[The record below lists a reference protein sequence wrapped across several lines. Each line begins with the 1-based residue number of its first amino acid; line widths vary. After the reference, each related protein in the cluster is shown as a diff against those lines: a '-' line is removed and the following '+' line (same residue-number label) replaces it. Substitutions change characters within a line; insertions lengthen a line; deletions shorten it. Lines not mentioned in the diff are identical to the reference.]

1 MTEVPDNPSTL
12 TRAWAW
18 IKDLWQVLKPCRFAI
33 LVVLMGSVVLLFVP
47 QGQDVLYRLV
57 EWGDNAWHQEL
68 PTLILF
74 YLAVLAWALS
84 AWYWTR
90 TILTMDSRQTRESLR
105 RNLPHILGTLALLGV
120 AAALLKAAWGYAVF
134 DFQDESPIERLIALG
149 VVSIVLAALFFWL
162 GGRKRTLPSSDSTEL
177 EEGEDPAAGPRS
189 ALDQIRRLP
198 TSAKVLTG
206 LFMALSLSLLVLL
219 TIKTVSVAHFLG
231 TVPLLLL
238 SAASW
243 ILFGTL
249 LVHFSSAKKVPLVT
263 ILIMVAI
270 LFSFWND
277 NHAIRLVPDS
287 QATSELKA
295 TTKSISDR
303 QILGKRF
310 RSWHEDKKGE
320 PIFLVAAEGG
330 GIRAAYWTATV
341 LAAIQDKN
349 PEFARHLFAISGVSG
364 GSLGGAVFASL
375 VAENLERGEEALP
388 CGTYVECTRAVL
400 GRDFL
405 SPAVGMLLGPDLVQ
419 RFLPFGVG
427 QFDRSLGL
435 ERAWEVAWQEETG
448 SRRFAE
454 PFLDLW
460 RGEHGLEVPSL
471 ILNGTHVETGRR
483 ILTSNLIPANNVNRD
498 RTKGESPESGES
510 PEFYDA
516 YHMHDILNADIPLS
530 TAAHNS
536 ARFTY
541 VSPAGSLMTEV
552 DGEMVMRGHVVD
564 GGYFENSGATT
575 VLEVLRV
582 LETLCDLDATGR
594 LGFLGQVALAA
605 GSESS
610 SCRGDFHVIYIQN
623 DPKSAPDYRV
633 RQFDP
638 TLDAPADSGLSET
651 LSPIRALMRTRSA
664 RGSYAVKSLKAAVGN
679 RNFRDFS
686 LCDEVTVDG
695 NMEKVPLPLGWQ
707 LSDNSQQAM
716 DRQLGQPCT
725 KVIGQDPIPVDNAKT
740 IEEVLK
746 LLY

>member
-1 MTEVPDNPSTL
+1 MTEVSDNPSLLART
-12 TRAWAW
+12 WAW
-18 IKDLWQVLKPCRFAI
+18 FKDFWQVLKPCRFAV
-33 LVVLMGSVVLLFVP
+33 LVVLMGLVVLLFVP

-57 EWGDNAWHQEL
+57 EWGDHAWHQEL
-68 PTLILF
+68 PTVVLF
-74 YLAVLAWALS
+74 FVAVLIWALS

-90 TILTMDSRQTRESLR
+90 TILTMNSYQTRDSLR
-105 RNLPHILGTLALLGV
+105 RNLPHFLGTLALVGV

-134 DFQDESPIERLIALG
+134 DFQDQRPIQRLITLG

-162 GGRKRTLPSSDSTEL
+162 GGRKRGLPSSVSSEL
-177 EEGEDPAAGPRS
+177 EEGEDPAADSQS
-189 ALDQIRRLP
+189 ALEQIRQLP
-198 TSAKVLTG
+198 TSARVLTG
-206 LFMALSLSLLVLL
+206 LFMALSISLLVLL
-219 TIKTVSVAHFLG
+219 TIKTVSVAYFLG

-249 LVHFSSAKKVPLVT
+249 LVHLSSAKKVPLVT
-263 ILIMVAI
+263 ILLLVAI

-277 NHAIRLVPDS
+277 NHAVRLVPDS

-295 TTKSISDR
+295 TTKTISDR
-303 QILGKRF
+303 QILGQRF

-330 GIRAAYWTATV
+330 GIRAAYWTASV
-341 LAAIQDKN
+341 LAAIQDEN
-349 PEFARHLFAISGVSG
+349 PEFGRHLFAISGVSG

-375 VAENLERGEEALP
+375 VAESLERGEEALP

-435 ERAWEVAWQEETG
+435 ERAWEVAWEEETG

-460 RGEHGLEVPSL
+460 RGESGLEVPSL

-483 ILTSNLIPANNVNRD
+483 ILTSNLVPA
-498 RTKGESPESGES
+498 RTPGET

-516 YHMHDILNADIPLS
+516 YHMHDILNADLPLS

-541 VSPAGSLMTEV
+541 ISPAGSLMTEV
-552 DGEMVMRGHVVD
+552 DGKMVLRGHVVD

-575 VLEVLRV
+575 VLEVLKV

-594 LGFLGQVALAA
+594 LGFFGQVALAA
-605 GSESS
+605 GSGNP

-623 DPKSAPDYRV
+623 DPKSAPDYKV

-638 TLDAPADSGLSET
+638 TLDAPADTGLTET

-664 RGSYAVKSLKAAVGN
+664 RGSYAVKSLKAAVGS

-686 LCDEVTVDG
+686 LCDEITVGG

-725 KVIGQDPIPVDNAKT
+725 KTIGQDPIPVDNAKT
-740 IEEVLK
+740 IEEVLA
-746 LLY
+746 LL

>member
-1 MTEVPDNPSTL
+1 MTEVPDNPSILARIWT
-12 TRAWAW
+12 W
-18 IKDLWQVLKPCRFAI
+18 IKDLWQVLKPCRFAV

-57 EWGDNAWHQEL
+57 EWGDSAWHQEL
-68 PTLILF
+68 PKLGLF

-90 TILTMDSRQTRESLR
+90 TILTMDSGQTRESLR
-105 RNLPHILGTLALLGV
+105 RNLPHVLGTLALLGV
-120 AAALLKAAWGYAVF
+120 AVALLKAAWGYAVF
-134 DFQDESPIERLIALG
+134 DFQDESPIQRLIALG

-162 GGRKRTLPSSDSTEL
+162 GGRKRTLPSSGSTEL
-177 EEGEDPAAGPRS
+177 EEGKEAAAGPRS

-198 TSAKVLTG
+198 ASAKVLTG
-206 LFMALSLSLLVLL
+206 LFMALSISLLVLL

-263 ILIMVAI
+263 ILVMVAI

-277 NHAIRLVPDS
+277 NHAVRLVPDS
-287 QATSELKA
+287 QATSETKA
-295 TTKSISDR
+295 GTKTISDR
-303 QILGKRF
+303 QILGQRF

-330 GIRAAYWTATV
+330 GIRAAYWTASV
-341 LAAIQDKN
+341 LAAIQDQN

-375 VAENLERGEEALP
+375 VAENLERGKEALP

-435 ERAWEVAWQEETG
+435 ERAWEAAWQEETG

-460 RGEHGLEVPSL
+460 RGEHGLDVPSL

-483 ILTSNLIPANNVNRD
+483 ILTSNLVPT
-498 RTKGESPESGES
+498 RTPGES

-516 YHMHDILNADIPLS
+516 YHMHDILNADLPLS

-552 DGEMVMRGHVVD
+552 DGEMVLRGHVVD

-575 VLEVLRV
+575 VLEVLKV

-594 LGFLGQVALAA
+594 FGFLGQVALAA
-605 GSESS
+605 GTQSP

-623 DPKSAPDYRV
+623 DPKSAPDYKV
-633 RQFDP
+633 KQFDP
-638 TLDAPADSGLSET
+638 TLDAPPDSGLSET

-664 RGSYAVKSLKAAVGN
+664 RGSYAVKSLKAAVGR

-686 LCDEVTVDG
+686 LCDEMSVGD

-716 DRQLGQPCT
+716 DRQLSQTCT
-725 KVIGQDPIPVDNAKT
+725 KTIGQDPLPVDNAKT
-740 IEEVLK
+740 IEEVLA

>member
-1 MTEVPDNPSTL
+1 MAMTEVPDNPSILARIWT
-12 TRAWAW
+12 W
-18 IKDLWQVLKPCRFAI
+18 IKDLWQVLKPCRFAV

-68 PTLILF
+68 PKLGLF

-90 TILTMDSRQTRESLR
+90 TILTMDSGQTRESLR
-105 RNLPHILGTLALLGV
+105 RNLPHVLGTLALLGV
-120 AAALLKAAWGYAVF
+120 AVALLKAAWGYAVF
-134 DFQDESPIERLIALG
+134 DFQDESPIQRLIALG

-162 GGRKRTLPSSDSTEL
+162 GGRKRTLPSSGSTEL
-177 EEGEDPAAGPRS
+177 EEGKEAAAGPRS

-198 TSAKVLTG
+198 ASAKVLTG
-206 LFMALSLSLLVLL
+206 LFMALSISLLVLL

-263 ILIMVAI
+263 ILVMVAI

-277 NHAIRLVPDS
+277 NHAVRLVPDS
-287 QATSELKA
+287 QATSETKA
-295 TTKSISDR
+295 ATKTISDR
-303 QILGKRF
+303 QILGQRF

-330 GIRAAYWTATV
+330 GIRAAYWTASV
-341 LAAIQDKN
+341 LAAIQDQN

-375 VAENLERGEEALP
+375 VAENLERGKEALP

-435 ERAWEVAWQEETG
+435 ERAWEAAWQEETG

-460 RGEHGLEVPSL
+460 RGEHGLDVPSL

-483 ILTSNLIPANNVNRD
+483 ILTSNLVPT
-498 RTKGESPESGES
+498 RTPGES

-516 YHMHDILNADIPLS
+516 YHMHDILNADLPLS

-552 DGEMVMRGHVVD
+552 DGEMVLRGHVVD

-575 VLEVLRV
+575 VLEVLKV

-594 LGFLGQVALAA
+594 FGFLGQVALAA
-605 GSESS
+605 GTQSP

-623 DPKSAPDYRV
+623 DPKSAPDYKV
-633 RQFDP
+633 KQFDP
-638 TLDAPADSGLSET
+638 TLDAPPDSGLSET

-664 RGSYAVKSLKAAVGN
+664 RGSYAVKSLKAAVGR

-686 LCDEVTVDG
+686 LCDEMSVG
-695 NMEKVPLPLGWQ
+695 ENMEKVPLPLGWQ

-716 DRQLGQPCT
+716 DRQLGQQCT
-725 KVIGQDPIPVDNAKT
+725 KTIGQDPLPVDNAKT
-740 IEEVLK
+740 IEEVLA

>member
-1 MTEVPDNPSTL
+1 MNRGSDNAGTL
-12 TRAWAW
+12 ASVWVW
-18 IKDLWQVLKPCRFAI
+18 MKDFWQAVKPCRFAI
-33 LVVLMGSVVLLFVP
+33 LVVALGLMVLLFVP

-68 PTLILF
+68 PKVALF
-74 YLAVLAWALS
+74 YVAVLAWALS

-90 TILTMDSRQTRESLR
+90 TILTFESWQTRDSLR
-105 RNLPHILGTLALLGV
+105 RNLPHALGTVALVGV
-120 AAALLKAAWGYAVF
+120 ALALLKAAWGYAVF
-134 DFQDESPIERLIALG
+134 DFEDERPIQRLITLG
-149 VVSIVLAALFFWL
+149 VISIVLAALFLWL
-162 GGRKRTLPSSDSTEL
+162 VSRRRGSASRHLVEL
-177 EEGEDPAAGPRS
+177 EGSDQAAGLHS
-189 ALDQIRRLP
+189 ALEQIRGLP

-219 TIKTVSVAHFLG
+219 TLKTVRVAYFLG

-263 ILIMVAI
+263 LLIVVAI

-277 NHAIRLVPDS
+277 NHAIRVVPDS
-287 QATSELKA
+287 GALPALPAGQADVELEA
-295 TTKSISDR
+295 PAKSISDR
-303 QILGKRF
+303 EVLGQRF
-310 RSWHEDKKGE
+310 RSWYQDKKGK

-330 GIRAAYWTATV
+330 GIRAAYWTANV
-341 LAAIQDKN
+341 LAAIQDEN

-364 GSLGGAVFASL
+364 GSLGGAVFTSL
-375 VAENLERGEEALP
+375 VAERLARGGEELP
-388 CGTYVECTRAVL
+388 CGSYQECTTAIL

-405 SPAVGMLLGPDLVQ
+405 SPAVGMLLGPDLLQ

-435 ERAWEVAWQEETG
+435 ERAWEAAWQEETG

-483 ILTSNLIPANNVNRD
+483 ILTSNLKPLP
-498 RTKGESPESGES
+498 SESGES

-516 YHMHDILNADIPLS
+516 YHMHDILDADLPLS

-536 ARFTY
+536 ARFSY
-541 VSPAGSLMTEV
+541 VSPAGSLMAEV
-552 DGEMVMRGHVVD
+552 DGKRVLRGHVVD

-575 VLEVLRV
+575 VLEVLKV
-582 LETLCDLDATGR
+582 LETLCNLDATGR
-594 LGFLGQVALAA
+594 LGFLGQVALTT
-605 GSESS
+605 GSESP
-610 SCRGDFHVIYIQN
+610 SCRQNFHVIYIQN
-623 DPKSAPDYRV
+623 DPRSAPDYKV

-638 TLDAPADSGLSET
+638 TLDAPPDTGLSET
-651 LSPIRALMRTRSA
+651 LSPIRALMRTRVA
-664 RGSYAVKSLKAAVGN
+664 RGSYAVKSLKAAVGS

-686 LCDEVTVDG
+686 LCDEIRVG
-695 NMEKVPLPLGWQ
+695 ENMEKVPLPLGWQ
-707 LSDNSQQAM
+707 LSDNAQEAM
-716 DRQLGQPCT
+716 DRQLEQPCT
-725 KVIGQDPIPVDNAKT
+725 KIIGQDPIPVDNATT
-740 IEEVLK
+740 IEEVLE
-746 LLY
+746 LL

>member
-1 MTEVPDNPSTL
+1 MAMTEAPDNPSIL
-12 TRAWAW
+12 TRTWAW

-33 LVVLMGSVVLLFVP
+33 LVVLMGLVVLLFVP

-68 PTLILF
+68 PKLGLF

-90 TILTMDSRQTRESLR
+90 TILTMDSSQTRDSLS
-105 RNLPHILGTLALLGV
+105 RNLPHVLGTLALVGV

-134 DFQDESPIERLIALG
+134 DFSDETPIQRLIALG

-162 GGRKRTLPSSDSTEL
+162 GSRKRTLPSGGSTEL
-177 EEGEDPAAGPRS
+177 DEGEEPVTGPES

-206 LFMALSLSLLVLL
+206 LFMALSISLLVLL
-219 TIKTVSVAHFLG
+219 TIKTVSVAYFLG

-249 LVHFSSAKKVPLVT
+249 LVHFSGAKKVPLVT

-277 NHAIRLVPDS
+277 NHAVRLVPDS
-287 QATSELKA
+287 QATSEIKA
-295 TTKSISDR
+295 ASKTISHR
-303 QILGKRF
+303 QILGQRF
-310 RSWHEDKKGE
+310 RAWHEDKKGE

-349 PEFARHLFAISGVSG
+349 PDFARHVFAISGVSG

-375 VAENLERGEEALP
+375 VAENLERGKEGLP
-388 CGTYVECTRAVL
+388 CGTYVDCTRAVL

-435 ERAWEVAWQEETG
+435 ERAWEAAWQEETE
-448 SRRFAE
+448 SPRFAE

-460 RGEHGLEVPSL
+460 RGERGIDVPSL

-483 ILTSNLIPANNVNRD
+483 ILTSNLVPA
-498 RTKGESPESGES
+498 RTPGES

-516 YHMHDILNADIPLS
+516 YHMHDILNADLPLS

-541 VSPAGSLMTEV
+541 VSPAGSLVTEV
-552 DGEMVMRGHVVD
+552 DGEKVLRGHVVD

-575 VLEVLRV
+575 VLEVLKV

-605 GSESS
+605 GTQTP

-623 DPKSAPDYRV
+623 DPTSAPDYQV
-633 RQFDP
+633 KHFDP
-638 TLDAPADSGLSET
+638 TLDAPADTGMSET

-686 LCDEVTVDG
+686 LCDEISVG
-695 NMEKVPLPLGWQ
+695 ENMEKVPLPLGWQ
-707 LSDNSQQAM
+707 LSDNSQEAM
-716 DRQLGQPCT
+716 DQQLDKPCI
-725 KVIGQDPIPVDNAKT
+725 KVIGQDPIAVDNGKT
-740 IEEVLK
+740 IEEVLA

>member
-1 MTEVPDNPSTL
+1 MVMTEAPDNPSIL
-12 TRAWAW
+12 ARAWAW
-18 IKDLWQVLKPCRFAI
+18 FKDLWQVLKPCRFAI
-33 LVVLMGSVVLLFVP
+33 LVVLMGLVVLLFVP

-57 EWGDNAWHQEL
+57 EWGDHAWHQEL
-68 PTLILF
+68 PKVGLF

-90 TILTMDSRQTRESLR
+90 TILTMNTGQTRDSLR
-105 RNLPHILGTLALLGV
+105 LNLPHILGTLALLGV

-134 DFQDESPIERLIALG
+134 DFQDQRPIQRLITLG

-162 GGRKRTLPSSDSTEL
+162 GGRKRALPATDSSQL
-177 EEGEDPAAGPRS
+177 EEVEGADAPS
-189 ALDQIRRLP
+189 ALEQIRRLP
-198 TSAKVLTG
+198 TTARVVTG
-206 LFMALSLSLLVLL
+206 LFMALSISLLVLL
-219 TIKTVSVAHFLG
+219 TIKTVSVAYFLG

-287 QATSELKA
+287 QATGDLKA
-295 TTKSISDR
+295 ATKTISDR
-303 QILGKRF
+303 QILGQRF

-330 GIRAAYWTATV
+330 GIRAAYWTASV
-341 LAAIQDKN
+341 LAAIQDEN

-375 VAENLERGEEALP
+375 VAESLEREGEELP
-388 CGTYVECTRAVL
+388 CGTFVECTRGVL

-419 RFLPFGVG
+419 RFLPFGVS

-435 ERAWEVAWQEETG
+435 ERAWETAWHQETG

-460 RGEHGLEVPSL
+460 RGERGLDVPSL

-483 ILTSNLIPANNVNRD
+483 ILTSNLVPT
-498 RTKGESPESGES
+498 RTEGES

-516 YHMHDILNADIPLS
+516 YHMHDILNADLPLS

-541 VSPAGSLMTEV
+541 VSPAGSL
-552 DGEMVMRGHVVD
+552 
-564 GGYFENSGATT
+564 
-575 VLEVLRV
+575 
-582 LETLCDLDATGR
+582 CDLDATGR

-605 GSESS
+605 GTQSP

-623 DPKSAPDYRV
+623 DPQSAPDYKV
-633 RQFDP
+633 KQFDP

-664 RGSYAVKSLKAAVGN
+664 RGSYAVKSLKAAVGS

-686 LCDEVTVDG
+686 LCDEMSVG
-695 NMEKVPLPLGWQ
+695 ENMEKVPLPLGWQ

-725 KVIGQDPIPVDNAKT
+725 KTIGQDPLPVDNAKT
-740 IEEVLK
+740 IAEVLE
-746 LLY
+746 LL

>member
-1 MTEVPDNPSTL
+1 MTEAPDNPSIL
-12 TRAWAW
+12 ARAWAW
-18 IKDLWQVLKPCRFAI
+18 FKDLWQVLKPCRFAI
-33 LVVLMGSVVLLFVP
+33 LVVLMGLVVLLFVP

-57 EWGDNAWHQEL
+57 EWGDHAWHQEL
-68 PTLILF
+68 PKVGLF

-90 TILTMDSRQTRESLR
+90 TILTMNTGQTRDSLR
-105 RNLPHILGTLALLGV
+105 LNLPHILGTLALLGV

-134 DFQDESPIERLIALG
+134 DFQDQRPIQRLITLG

-162 GGRKRTLPSSDSTEL
+162 GGRKRALPATDSSQL
-177 EEGEDPAAGPRS
+177 EEVEGADAPS
-189 ALDQIRRLP
+189 ALEQIRRLP
-198 TSAKVLTG
+198 TTARVVTG
-206 LFMALSLSLLVLL
+206 LFMALSISLLVLL
-219 TIKTVSVAHFLG
+219 TIKTVSVAYFLG

-287 QATSELKA
+287 QATGDLKA
-295 TTKSISDR
+295 ATKTISDR
-303 QILGKRF
+303 QILGQRF

-330 GIRAAYWTATV
+330 GIRAAYWTASV
-341 LAAIQDKN
+341 LAAIQDEN

-375 VAENLERGEEALP
+375 VAESLEREGEELP
-388 CGTYVECTRAVL
+388 CGTFVECTRGVL

-419 RFLPFGVG
+419 RFLPFGVS

-435 ERAWEVAWQEETG
+435 ERAWETAWHQETG

-460 RGEHGLEVPSL
+460 RGERGLDVPSL
-471 ILNGTHVETGRR
+471 ILNGTQVETGRR
-483 ILTSNLIPANNVNRD
+483 ILTSNLVPT
-498 RTKGESPESGES
+498 RTEGES

-516 YHMHDILNADIPLS
+516 YHMHDILNADLPLS

-552 DGEMVMRGHVVD
+552 DGEKVLRGHVVD

-575 VLEVLRV
+575 VLEVLKV

-605 GSESS
+605 GTQSP

-623 DPKSAPDYRV
+623 DPQSAPDYKV
-633 RQFDP
+633 KQFDP

-664 RGSYAVKSLKAAVGN
+664 RGSYAVKSLKAAVGS

-686 LCDEVTVDG
+686 LCDEMSVG
-695 NMEKVPLPLGWQ
+695 ENMEKVPLPLGWQ

-725 KVIGQDPIPVDNAKT
+725 KTIGQDPLPVDNAKT
-740 IEEVLK
+740 IAEVLE
-746 LLY
+746 LL